1 MISVDSSQIQRD
13 PESFPVALHH
23 TTPSVPG
30 PRSDPGPDACRRPSL
45 VHSIPP
51 VRFLLL
57 VGEGMGTGP
66 TQDQTQKE
74 VHKQPPNLLGFWSA
88 FRVVACSES
97 IHYNYDLNSHLQEPV
112 LKIGPS
118 PFPSTSRTMLFPWQ
132 HLRLPHPL
140 CASAANISQRGLVF
154 LLNVLFLLFFVL

>member
-57 VGEGMGTGP
+57 VGEGMGMGP

-97 IHYNYDLNSHLQEPV
+97 IHYDLNSHLLAGTCSKDRSLALSKHQPHNA
-112 LKIGPS
+112 LS
-118 PFPSTSRTMLFPWQ
+118 LATSS
-132 HLRLPHPL
+132 
-140 CASAANISQRGLVF
+140 SAASIVRKCSQHQPAGTCF
-154 LLNVLFLLFFVL
+154 SS